1 MKKPVMTLSEVVQDL
16 RDIGMKTNSA
26 AIADGIE
33 DGLYPFGRIL
43 GVGASGRRHIQIF
56 RSDFERWKS
65 EILLGDGMGMDNF
78 PPIDRRNWD
87 LVSSHT
93 FTHQDK
99 DVMWEVIIRSWTKQN
114 DEDRKD

>member
-16 RDIGMKTNSA
+16 RAIGMKTNA
-26 AIADGIE
+26 TVIADGIE
-33 DGLYPFGRIL
+33 EGIYPFGRIL

-56 RSDFERWKS
+56 RNDFERWKS
-65 EILLGDGMGMDNF
+65 AVLLGDGKGMDNF
-78 PPIDRRNWD
+78 SLIDRGNWN

-93 FTHQDK
+93 FTQQDK

-114 DEDRKD
+114 DEGKKD